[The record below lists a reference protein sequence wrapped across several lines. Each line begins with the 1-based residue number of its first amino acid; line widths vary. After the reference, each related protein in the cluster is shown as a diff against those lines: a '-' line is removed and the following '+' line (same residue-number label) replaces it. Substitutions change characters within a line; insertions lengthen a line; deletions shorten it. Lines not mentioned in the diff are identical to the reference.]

1 MKISMMSTVMMS
13 YPPEEIVK
21 TAAKCRMA
29 GIDWVTEHNSTAK
42 RLRKLCDDAGLPTV
56 VHTPVYEFAPWT
68 VKKFIEKFKR
78 SVEFASVL
86 GAPVMMIP
94 VRQIGFGSRELDRA
108 MWIEAFAKAAPI
120 AKKAGITLT
129 FEAMGFALAPVKSA
143 AECLQVLSAVP
154 ELRIT
159 FDSGNVETVE
169 DPIVSYCKLADK
181 VVHVHLKDFLRTVV
195 PSGPNAFQALNRFYY
210 RQVLF
215 GEGGSDLETLWRTM
229 KGRGYQ
235 GYVNFETCSDKMPP
249 QKFLKI
255 LCDRMRNW

>member
-1 MKISMMSTVMMS
+1 MIMRTIIKRALVSLLAF
-13 YPPEEIVK
+13 
-21 TAAKCRMA
+21 AAIA
-29 GIDWVTEHNSTAK
+29 STASAQ
-42 RLRKLCDDAGLPTV
+42 DMTS
-56 VHTPVYEFAPWT
+56 TP
-68 VKKFIEKFKR
+68 
-78 SVEFASVL
+78 
-86 GAPVMMIP
+86 
-94 VRQIGFGSRELDRA
+94 
-108 MWIEAFAKAAPI
+108 
-120 AKKAGITLT
+120 LT

-181 VVHVHLKDFLRTVV
+181 VVHVHFKDFLRTAE
-195 PSGPNAFQALNRFYY
+195 PSGPNALRALNGSYY

-215 GEGGSDLETLWRTM
+215 GEGSSDLETLWRAM
-229 KGRGYQ
+229 KGHGYRGC
-235 GYVNFETCSDKMPP
+235 VNFETCSDKMPP